1 MDDKLKR
8 IAEMEER
15 LNRIKAWLENE
26 ESGSVEDDVRVLDA
40 YYRSPLWRADFE
52 ADEAGEFPP
61 DLPRGV
67 LSEDT
72 VYCALADYEDRMKL
86 MYHEYDGRLVRIR
99 DRWGKTI
106 TGVAYTLPAS
116 YCLHEYGRE
125 EGGIRIGMCVI
136 FDSDIVEAQEL
147 PGMKIIRATEFWQQ
161 AGACYVRIQAM
172 AKKHHIT
179 LRQEFDEHDGPETK
193 YIVVTDSDFPIAT
206 ARMYPLDHKHMM
218 IGRVVVLPE
227 YRRQGIGT
235 MVVNACEEWAEELC
249 FSKTVVESRD
259 NKVEFYEQMG
269 YEICG
274 DATDGDTFRCVRMEK
289 DL

>member
-125 EGGIRIGMCVI
+125 EG
-136 FDSDIVEAQEL
+136 D
-147 PGMKIIRATEFWQQ
+147 
-161 AGACYVRIQAM
+161 
-172 AKKHHIT
+172 
-179 LRQEFDEHDGPETK
+179 
-193 YIVVTDSDFPIAT
+193 
-206 ARMYPLDHKHMM
+206 
-218 IGRVVVLPE
+218 
-227 YRRQGIGT
+227 
-235 MVVNACEEWAEELC
+235 
-249 FSKTVVESRD
+249 
-259 NKVEFYEQMG
+259 KV
-269 YEICG
+269 
-274 DATDGDTFRCVRMEK
+274 
-289 DL
+289 